1 MIIVILLGA
10 VSLLNIPMKLIP
22 DIQPPVGVVVA
33 TYPGAGPTEVL
44 EKVTKPLESSLAT
57 LPGLKSMTSTS
68 QEGSTLILLQFS
80 WATVIDEMQN
90 DVMQRI
96 DQAPLPDDV
105 QKPRF

>member
-1 MIIVILLGA
+1 MGISHFSIRRPVLTFVSMIIVILLGA

-68 QEGSTLILLQFS
+68 QEGSTLILLQFHGRQS
-80 WATVIDEMQN
+80 LMRCK
-90 DVMQRI
+90 MM
-96 DQAPLPDDV
+96 
-105 QKPRF
+105 